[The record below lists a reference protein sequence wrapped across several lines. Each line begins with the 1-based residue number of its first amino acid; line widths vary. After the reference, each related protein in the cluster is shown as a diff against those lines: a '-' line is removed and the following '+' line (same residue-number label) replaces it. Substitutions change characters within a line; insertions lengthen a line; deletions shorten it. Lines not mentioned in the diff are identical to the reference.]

1 MKLSRFLFGVALVAA
16 LAAAGAVRP
25 AGAAA
30 AMPAALSTLV
40 GSWACTY
47 TGPKGSSHSSY
58 TITKISDL
66 WVEGVGQESAY
77 GDRPTH
83 KSFFLIGYDP
93 KKHMYVSMGGDTL
106 AGDYGTSTAP
116 ASMTAMTMTYVNSYP
131 ADPTHEKDVWTYTPT
146 TIAIA
151 SSWTEKGKNMTGKSS
166 CTKQ

>member
-1 MKLSRFLFGVALVAA
+1 MKLSRFLFGAALVAV
-16 LAAAGAVRP
+16 LGIVGAGRP
-25 AGAAA
+25 VSAAA

-40 GSWACTY
+40 GHWNCSY
-47 TGPKGSSHSSY
+47 SGPKGSSHSNY

-116 ASMTAMTMTYVNSYP
+116 ASMTAMKMTYVNSYP
-131 ADPTHEKDVWTYTPT
+131 ADPTHEKDAWTYTPT
-146 TIAIA
+146 TISIA
-151 SSWTEKGKNMTGKSS
+151 SAWTEKGKAMTGQGS